1 MILNLFSTFAWD
13 GPAGRDRPLLTTP
26 NGTTFSYTDAWRESA
41 RIANHLAAAGLRP
54 GDRITVQAP
63 KSPRAVWL
71 YLACLRAG
79 FVYHP
84 LNDAYQPAELE
95 FFIGDAEPRA
105 VVCDPDN
112 ADLFTSLIAGH
123 DCRLLTMDNAGDGS
137 LADGAAG
144 ASETFRTLDCER
156 DLVAVLLYSSGTT
169 GQPKGAMLT
178 HGNLA
183 ANTAT
188 LVSAWGFSA
197 DDRMLHAL
205 PIYHA
210 HGLFVGLGCVMTSG
224 CAMTFLPKFDVREV
238 MRYLP
243 GATVMM
249 GIPTFYSRLLGEADF
264 GPETCRSIR
273 LFISGSAPLPAE
285 MHEIFH
291 RRSGHAILERY
302 GMTETSM
309 LSSNPL
315 DGERR
320 PGTVGRPLPGV
331 TIRVVDKTGLPIE
344 SGVVGE
350 IQVSGPNVF
359 KGYWQRE
366 EKTAAE
372 FTADGFFRTGDQ
384 GAVSDDG
391 YLTIMG
397 RDKDMIISG
406 GLNVYPR
413 EVEQAI
419 DQLDGVVESAVIG
432 VPHADFGEGV
442 IAVVVVEPGF
452 KTAEQDMIAILRERL
467 ANFKSPKRLFFVP
480 KLPRNTMGKVQKNTL
495 RQQYEQALS

>member
-26 NGTTFSYTDAWRESA
+26 SGTTFSYADAWRESA
-41 RIANHLAAAGLRP
+41 RIANHLTAAGLRP
-54 GDRITVQAP
+54 GDRITVQVP

-105 VVCDPDN
+105 VVCAPDN
-112 ADLFTSLIAGH
+112 ADIFANLVTGR
-123 DCRLLTMDNAGDGS
+123 DCRLLTLDNAGDGS
-137 LADGAAG
+137 LADGAAE
-144 ASETFRTLDCER
+144 ASETFRTLDCKW
-156 DLVAVLLYSSGTT
+156 DTVAVLLYSSGTT
-169 GQPKGAMLT
+169 GRPKGAMLT

-183 ANTAT
+183 TNTAT
-188 LVSAWGFSA
+188 LVSVWGFSA
-197 DDRMLHAL
+197 DDRLLHAL

-224 CAMTFLPKFDVREV
+224 CAMTFLPKFEVHEV
-238 MRYLP
+238 MRSLP
-243 GATVMM
+243 EATVMM

-285 MHEIFH
+285 MHEMFH

-320 PGTVGRPLPGV
+320 PGTVGPALPGV
-331 TIRVVDKTGLPIE
+331 TIRVVDKAGLPVE
-344 SGVVGE
+344 SGEVGE

-359 KGYWQRE
+359 KGYWRLE

-384 GAVSDDG
+384 GALSDDG

-432 VPHADFGEGV
+432 VPHADFGECV
-442 IAVVVVEPGF
+442 VAVVVVKPGF
-452 KTAEQDMIAILRERL
+452 EAAEQDMIAILRERL

-495 RQQYEQALS
+495 RQQYEQALP